1 MPQKN
6 IVEFSVEIEDDQ
18 MKWLKKMTE
27 NFDLRDDSKSLRV
40 LLDFAMQDADEET
53 IFSRDNMRCRHC
65 V

>member
-6 IVEFSVEIEDDQ
+6 IVEFSVEIEEDQ